1 MDVDRFPVNGKES
14 VVVESAT
21 KAPKAKK
28 VCLTP
33 KVAKV
38 TPPKL
43 DVPTGVGVQLK
54 RPPERLDDIQWQKG
68 SDRNR

>member
-43 DVPTGVGVQLK
+43 DVPTNARLSVLMTPVAK
-54 RPPERLDDIQWQKG
+54 RLGQ
-68 SDRNR
+68 NRE